1 MTRKSTRRPKPLPK
15 PRTMRVPETDYQP
28 SCAELREEM
37 DMPKASR
44 KKIRDAFVQP
54 FDFVKE

>member
-1 MTRKSTRRPKPLPK
+1 
-15 PRTMRVPETDYQP
+15 MRVPETDYQP